1 VATLMK
7 EKHETNKKKAK
18 ELYEENFSVMKVSL
32 SKEVE
37 TLVSKINEVKE
48 EYDIGR
54 EEKRG
59 AAVTMLEVNLKDRN
73 MVKQNLYSSELNNQ
87 IMEGSIPHEI
97 SIYLLKTQL
106 IDVCLAN
113 HNLQRYV
120 SLTEWKLNQ

>member
-1 VATLMK
+1 MATLMK

>member
-1 VATLMK
+1 MK

-73 MVKQNLYSSELNNQ
+73 MVKHNLYSSELNNQ